1 MVSPPFRGSSPYP
14 HGSLTYRIRFIVSHH
29 PPNGKPFFRKRRI
42 FFALSGKAP
51 RAAALGMQGFR
62 AAAKNIRRPYSL
74 LRRDPADFLMSIH
87 FSLYLYRLLP
97 GLFFLIVVFLVS
109 VFPSA
114 YRPADFSMSIVFSI
128 SIFPSVRRPAA
139 AVFLPRRASAISL
152 PRIVLRKNGFY
163 DIIAPQNFFRI
174 GGELWAFQED
184 LCRMGKC

>member
-74 LRRDPADFLMSIH
+74 LRRDPAGFLMSIH
-87 FSLYLYRLLP
+87 FSLFLCRLLP
-97 GLFFLIVVFLVS
+97 GLFFRDRCFSRFRISGRLSSGRFFHEHRFFHIHISLRPPPGRS
-109 VFPSA
+109 GFPSA
-114 YRPADFSMSIVFSI
+114 AC
-128 SIFPSVRRPAA
+128 VRHLFAPHCIEEKR
-139 AVFLPRRASAISL
+139 FL
-152 PRIVLRKNGFY
+152 
-163 DIIAPQNFFRI
+163 
-174 GGELWAFQED
+174 
-184 LCRMGKC
+184 